1 MESELYVRV
10 MVDETRQDNM
20 TRDARRAIMID
31 GIPVSLL
38 GMIALALGSS
48 PDQSAADKGWWLG
61 ATAAFTLAIVW
72 VLVRAFR
79 RADEYQ
85 RKIQLESMAI
95 AFAAVLVGLQAAV
108 LLDATDIV
116 GLRPLSEA
124 IVIGG
129 VGIWFAVADVR
140 TRLHR

>member
-1 MESELYVRV
+1 
-10 MVDETRQDNM
+10 MVDEARQDNV

-31 GIPVSLL
+31 GIPVSLF
-38 GMIALALGSS
+38 GAVALALGSS
-48 PDQSAADKGWWLG
+48 PDQTTAEKGWWLG
-61 ATAAFTLAIVW
+61 VTGAFTLAVVW

-95 AFAAVLVGLQAAV
+95 AFAAVLVGLQIAV

-129 VGIWFAVADVR
+129 VGIWFVIADLR